1 MNLDFKIPNGSI
13 GKRSH
18 LRLSDNCASSIT
30 ADIGCL
36 CPHLDAYL
44 PKFLDTQG
52 LGLCSDQIG
61 SQTLNHPAK
70 RIRRSTISSL
80 HLSSIIDPSC
90 NNAKAECD
98 KISNLQST
106 RVSKGIKYLL
116 GEQEKNLDLHLS
128 GIMGYTP
135 LLPGTFLEKVI
146 DERTFEAKATKI
158 FDEAQEKH
166 VYLEQSENL
175 NQGNE
180 IYVSKTIDGDQGGKK
195 LGMATKLQCNSGEET
210 PMGRENSIP
219 TIDDSEDNYRH
230 ALEIREKI
238 LSLRQQY
245 IGENQ
250 VGSKPKSIN
259 PIPSRYQTND
269 KDEFMSKDKIIER
282 QQQRQ
287 VDLKLANKRVA
298 CWLEIIKQNRSNYWS
313 DYKSEKHCSF
323 SCKICL
329 KGILK
334 KKEKKETL
342 PSGDSLFQCLDC
354 SLTACGVD
362 FLESQSTKRHMQQHF
377 LCSGHSLGITCGS
390 KGEIFCMKCG
400 DFVYNE
406 VFDQEKER
414 VEIGFHLPMYAW
426 GRNLPILRSFRFGD
440 IFEDFVIVPEDIHD
454 ISKEKTLSNKIVWRG
469 LRASYPSE
477 VPEEFIQAARCT
489 LNRFKV
495 FHVSSIES
503 TLQEHGN
510 QPKLYFDKP
519 IGV

>member
-1 MNLDFKIPNGSI
+1 
-13 GKRSH
+13 
-18 LRLSDNCASSIT
+18 
-30 ADIGCL
+30 
-36 CPHLDAYL
+36 
-44 PKFLDTQG
+44 
-52 LGLCSDQIG
+52 
-61 SQTLNHPAK
+61 
-70 RIRRSTISSL
+70 
-80 HLSSIIDPSC
+80 
-90 NNAKAECD
+90 
-98 KISNLQST
+98 
-106 RVSKGIKYLL
+106 LL

-495 FHVSSIES
+495 FHDSSIES